1 MKVELVLLVPV
12 VSTLGHSPSTRL
24 GVVASVGVLL
34 WDSQTAQA
42 QWHLLRHDSRQGQ
55 RLMMRGLEEGQ
66 TGGQISNKPSRM
78 YGVQQPTQVRSRAC
92 GAAGDLKQSKAKQ
105 AKQNSTVILDAATVP
120 LSIRPA
126 HSLPR
131 VWQFEGFH
139 RTIHRTSIA
148 FPITLSGHPL
158 LLHRLTARLAPE
170 GRQLHTSLC
179 SLASLVHI
187 IRQEDSVPDDR
198 CAFISTADDLI
209 ANDPIALSSQPRAIT
224 GRWLFTYFIQYSM
237 QRLRGGIDNQLGLPR
252 LLISP

>member
-1 MKVELVLLVPV
+1 
-12 VSTLGHSPSTRL
+12 
-24 GVVASVGVLL
+24 
-34 WDSQTAQA
+34 
-42 QWHLLRHDSRQGQ
+42 
-55 RLMMRGLEEGQ
+55 
-66 TGGQISNKPSRM
+66 M
-78 YGVQQPTQVRSRAC
+78 YGGQQPTQVRSRAC
-92 GAAGDLKQSKAKQ
+92 GAAGDLKQSK

-158 LLHRLTARLAPE
+158 LLHRLTARFAPE

-187 IRQEDSVPDDR
+187 IRQENSVPDDR

-224 GRWLFTYFIQYSM
+224 GRWLFILSSTVSTVCSDFGVASTINSACPACSFRLEKVVCPLRPWLKD
-237 QRLRGGIDNQLGLPR
+237 QRLTATHFAHLDRAFQSRSTPATTLEIPSARPSSPQKRGD
-252 LLISP
+252 SVAT